1 MIKKFFYYLNL
12 LLKCRYKFK
21 KPAKKQILLYDQGFL
36 FNKQFKQNFKEFN
49 IDILYTRLEE
59 INLYVLIKSLLK
71 LKSLSKDFIFLNYL
85 KTYCVLCRPDWII
98 TSNHNDL
105 KFYKLKKMINLNTK
119 FAIIQRNPIFEFHIK
134 NFFKKVLNNE
144 KKLIVDYFFCFDDFS
159 KKILR
164 NFLNTKFVTI
174 GSFKNNCSPL
184 QKLEKNMDILLISG
198 FRTKFINMT
207 NKQSH
212 IIDIEQEKKLVKLLI
227 LISQKENLNFKI
239 LLKPLTKVNEYIKFN
254 QIKEDYCIF
263 NNGLNNYS
271 IIDKF
276 RLLLFSNDST
286 LIFEGVARRKKFC
299 LVQPN
304 YQLDNEKMKWSC
316 VLKTDLNYDTLN
328 DLINST
334 IDQDFKTF
342 TSNNIKL
349 DKQIPFDENNNILK
363 SYINSEKKEL
373 VRAN

>member
-1 MIKKFFYYLNL
+1 MIKKFFYNFNL

-21 KPAKKQILLYDQGFL
+21 KPAKKQILLYDQGLL

-71 LKSLSKDFIFLNYL
+71 LKSLSKDLIFLNYL
-85 KTYCVLCRPDWII
+85 KTYCILCRPNWII

-105 KFYKLKKMINLNTK
+105 KFYKLKKKINLNTK
-119 FAIIQRNPIFEFHIK
+119 FAIIQRSPIFEFHVK

-174 GSFKNNCSPL
+174 GSFKNNCYPL

-212 IIDIEQEKKLVKLLI
+212 IIDIEQEKKLVKLLV

-263 NNGLNNYS
+263 NNGFDNYS
-271 IIDKF
+271 TIDKF
-276 RLLLFSNDST
+276 RLLLFPNDST

-299 LVQPN
+299 LIQPN

-316 VLKTDLNYDTLN
+316 VLKTDLNYDNLN
-328 DLINST
+328 DLIKST

-342 TSNNIKL
+342 ISNNIKL
-349 DKQIPFDENNNILK
+349 DQQIPFDQNNNILK
-363 SYINSEKKEL
+363 SYINLEKKDL
-373 VRAN
+373 LRAN

>member
-1 MIKKFFYYLNL
+1 
-12 LLKCRYKFK
+12 
-21 KPAKKQILLYDQGFL
+21 
-36 FNKQFKQNFKEFN
+36 
-49 IDILYTRLEE
+49 
-59 INLYVLIKSLLK
+59 
-71 LKSLSKDFIFLNYL
+71 
-85 KTYCVLCRPDWII
+85 
-98 TSNHNDL
+98 
-105 KFYKLKKMINLNTK
+105 
-119 FAIIQRNPIFEFHIK
+119 
-134 NFFKKVLNNE
+134 
-144 KKLIVDYFFCFDDFS
+144 
-159 KKILR
+159 
-164 NFLNTKFVTI
+164 
-174 GSFKNNCSPL
+174 
-184 QKLEKNMDILLISG
+184 MDILLISG

-212 IIDIEQEKKLVKLLI
+212 IIDIEQEKKLVKLLV
-227 LISQKENLNFKI
+227 LITKENLNFKI

-254 QIKEDYCIF
+254 QIKEDYCILITVLITTQQSTNF
-263 NNGLNNYS
+263 DFFY
-271 IIDKF
+271 F
-276 RLLLFSNDST
+276 DST

-316 VLKTDLNYDTLN
+316 VLKTDLNYDNLN

-363 SYINSEKKEL
+363 SYINIKKKEL